1 MNSEMKKN
9 IFYMMLLLL
18 TSAVTFSSCDNDSS
32 AGYTRITYY
41 PVLTL
46 NGDATMYVDKGATF
60 VDPGCAAELN
70 GEDVSSSVTVGGSV
84 DPKKSGVY
92 TLTYSVVNE
101 DGFSASISRKVIV
114 TDPNDAKEGVFYT
127 DANSYRDYNG
137 QKAFGDNYEVVI
149 TNNDDG
155 TYHVDDLF
163 GGWYSQRAGYGTNYN
178 MGGDVSFAED
188 GTMTL
193 QNSLVAG
200 WGDSLVGFSGKF
212 DAASGTYTW
221 DAEYVSSMNFHVVL
235 SK

>member
-9 IFYMMLLLL
+9 IFYVMLLLL

-32 AGYTRITYY
+32 AGFTRITYY
-41 PVLTL
+41 PVLSL
-46 NGDATMYVDKGATF
+46 NGDATMHVDKGSAF

-84 DPKKSGVY
+84 NPEKSGVY

-101 DGFSASISRKVIV
+101 DGFCASISRKVIV
-114 TDPNDAKEGVFYT
+114 TDPKDAKEGVFYT
-127 DANSYRDYNG
+127 DANSYRDYSG

-178 MGGDVSFAED
+178 MAGDVSFAED

-193 QNSLVAG
+193 KNSLVAG

-212 DAASGTYTW
+212 DAASGSYTW
-221 DAEYVSSMNFHVVL
+221 DAEYVSSMKFHVAL